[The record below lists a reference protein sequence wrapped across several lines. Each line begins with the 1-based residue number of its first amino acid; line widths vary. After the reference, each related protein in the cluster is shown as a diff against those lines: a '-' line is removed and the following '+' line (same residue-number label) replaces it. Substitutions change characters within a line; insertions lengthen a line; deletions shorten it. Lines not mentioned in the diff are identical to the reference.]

1 MKVTAMHIEGFR
13 FEMVSDSLTIISD
26 QAEQYGGEGTGP
38 MPSEL
43 LLWSLASCLGQSI
56 AYIAKKKR
64 VEIKNLK
71 LEVKGKKDMDDF
83 RYGEIGVLVSGDMP
97 PDELNKMLELAK
109 KYCFVSNTLAQGIT
123 VDYKVE

>member
-1 MKVTAMHIEGFR
+1 MKVTAKHIEGFR

-64 VEIKNLK
+64 VEIRNLK
-71 LEVKGKKDMDDF
+71 LEAQGKKDMDDF
-83 RYGEIGVLVSGDMP
+83 RYGEIGVLVSGDLP
-97 PDELNKMLELAK
+97 SDELNKMLELAR